1 MRYRRRASLERL
13 IEQAR
18 NRHYSTFAL
27 YEPDAFEDALAA
39 FRAAV
44 ERCFADSVEWYDE
57 NILIQAVRDDG

>member
-1 MRYRRRASLERL
+1 MPAARIGGLFSLFS
-13 IEQAR
+13 
-18 NRHYSTFAL
+18 YSTFSL